1 MPWRRKRSPNDF
13 FSEVRSHI
21 ELETDRL
28 RAEGLSDADARFQ
41 ARKSFG
47 NVLRSEER
55 FYESQRAPWLDY
67 LKKDIVYAIR
77 QLTKNKTFTVVAVLT
92 LALGIGSTTAIFTLV
107 HAALLRALPYRE
119 GDRVIH
125 IADVRLRGQST
136 GGLVGVPR
144 FFDLRARSKSF
155 VSLAFFYFDHPT
167 LIAGSS
173 LPAPL
178 AGASVSGRYWEPLA

>member
-13 FSEVRSHI
+13 FSEARSHI
-21 ELETDRL
+21 ELEADRL

-41 ARKSFG
+41 AQKSFG

-55 FYESQRAPWLDY
+55 FYESQRAAPWLDH
-67 LKKDIVYAIR
+67 LGKDIVYAIR
-77 QLTKNKTFTVVAVLT
+77 QLTKNKTFTAVAVLT

-119 GDRVIH
+119 GDRVVH

-136 GGLVGVPR
+136 GGLVGVPP

-155 VSLAFFYFDHPT
+155 ASLALFYFDHPT
-167 LIAGSS
+167 LITGSS

-178 AGASVSGRYWEPLA
+178 AGVCVSG